1 MIEYNKQVEQF
12 KSLTSD
18 MIATYSRKNKDYGN
32 SFSRMCR
39 EYGNT
44 YPIIHLDEKLARIK
58 AILLAGDNAVKDE
71 TAIDSLLDLACYS
84 LMTIMELQEQQEPRT
99 YKITGAM
106 AKIGEIE
113 Q

>member
-1 MIEYNKQVEQF
+1 MTEYNKQVEQF
-12 KSLTSD
+12 KALTSD

-44 YPIIHLDEKLARIK
+44 YPIIHLEEKLARIK
-58 AILLAGDNAVKDE
+58 SILLSGDNAVKDE
-71 TAIDSLLDLACYS
+71 TAVDSLLDLACYS

-99 YKITGAM
+99 YKITGSEV
-106 AKIGEIE
+106 KIGEIE
-113 Q
+113 

>member
-1 MIEYNKQVEQF
+1 MTEYNKQVEQF
-12 KSLTSD
+12 KLLTSD

-39 EYGNT
+39 EYGHT

-58 AILLAGDNAVKDE
+58 SILLSGDTAVKDE
-71 TAIDSLLDLACYS
+71 TAVDSLLDLACYS
-84 LMTIMELQEQQEPRT
+84 LMTIMELREQQEPRT
-99 YKITGAM
+99 YKITGAA

>member
-1 MIEYNKQVEQF
+1 MAEYNKQVEQF
-12 KSLTSD
+12 KALTSN
-18 MIATYSRKNKDYGN
+18 MIATYTRKNRDYGN
-32 SFSRMCR
+32 SFGRMCR

-58 AILLAGDNAVKDE
+58 SILLTGDNAVKDE
-71 TAIDSLLDLACYS
+71 TAVDSLLDLACYS
-84 LMTIMELQEQQEPRT
+84 IMTIIELQEQQEPRT

>member
-1 MIEYNKQVEQF
+1 MAEYNKQVEQF
-12 KSLTSD
+12 KALTSD

-32 SFSRMCR
+32 SFSRMCE

-58 AILLAGDNAVKDE
+58 SILLTGDNAVKDE
-71 TAIDSLLDLACYS
+71 TAVDSLLDLACYS
-84 LMTIMELQEQQEPRT
+84 LMTIMELKEQQEPLT
-99 YKITGAM
+99 CKLTGSAV
-106 AKIGEIE
+106 KVGEIE

>member
-1 MIEYNKQVEQF
+1 MTEYNKQVEQF

-32 SFSRMCR
+32 SFSRMCK
-39 EYGNT
+39 EYGHT

-58 AILLAGDNAVKDE
+58 SILLSGDNAVKDE

-84 LMTIMELQEQQEPRT
+84 LMTIMELHEQQEPRT
-99 YKITGAM
+99 YKFTGSAV
-106 AKIGEIE
+106 KVGEIE
-113 Q
+113 

>member
-12 KSLTSD
+12 KALTSD
-18 MIATYSRKNKDYGN
+18 MKATYSHKNKDYGN

-39 EYGNT
+39 EYGHT

-58 AILLAGDNAVKDE
+58 SILLSGDNAVKDE
-71 TAIDSLLDLACYS
+71 TAMDSLLDLACYS

-99 YKITGAM
+99 YKFTGSAV
-106 AKIGEIE
+106 KVGEIE

>member
-12 KSLTSD
+12 KALTGE
-18 MIATYSRKNKDYGN
+18 MIATYSRKNRDYGN

-58 AILLAGDNAVKDE
+58 SILLTGDNAVKDE
-71 TAIDSLLDLACYS
+71 TAVDSLLDLACYS
-84 LMTIMELQEQQEPRT
+84 LMTIMELTTEQAQMREKTMDR
-99 YKITGAM
+99 
-106 AKIGEIE
+106 AKRE
-113 Q
+113 

>member
-12 KSLTSD
+12 KALTSD

-32 SFSRMCR
+32 SFCRMCK

-58 AILLAGDNAVKDE
+58 SILLSGDNAVKDE

-99 YKITGAM
+99 YKLTGAA
-106 AKIGEIE
+106 AKIGEIG

>member
-18 MIATYSRKNKDYGN
+18 MIATYSRKNRDYGN
-32 SFSRMCR
+32 SFCRMCR
-39 EYGNT
+39 EYGHT

-58 AILLAGDNAVKDE
+58 SILLTGDNAVKDE
-71 TAIDSLLDLACYS
+71 TAVDSLLDLACYS

>member
-12 KSLTSD
+12 KSLTSE
-18 MIATYSRKNKDYGN
+18 MISTYTRKNRDYGN
-32 SFSRMCR
+32 SFGRMCK
-39 EYGNT
+39 EYGHT

-58 AILLAGDNAVKDE
+58 SILLSGDTAVKDE

>member
-12 KSLTSD
+12 KALTSE
-18 MIATYSRKNKDYGN
+18 MIATYSRKNRDYGN
-32 SFSRMCR
+32 SFDRMCK

-58 AILLAGDNAVKDE
+58 SILLTGDNAVKGE
-71 TAIDSLLDLACYS
+71 TAVDSLLDLACYS
-84 LMTIMELQEQQEPRT
+84 LMTIMDLQEQQEPRT
-99 YKITGAM
+99 YKITGEM

>member
-12 KSLTSD
+12 KALTSD

-39 EYGNT
+39 EYGHT

-58 AILLAGDNAVKDE
+58 SILLSGDNAVKDE
-71 TAIDSLLDLACYS
+71 TAMDSLLDLACYS

-99 YKITGAM
+99 YKFTGSAV
-106 AKIGEIE
+106 KVGEIE

>member
-12 KSLTSD
+12 KALTSE
-18 MIATYSRKNKDYGN
+18 MIATYSRKNRDYGN
-32 SFSRMCR
+32 SFGRMCK
-39 EYGNT
+39 EYGHT

-58 AILLAGDNAVKDE
+58 SILLSGDNAVKGE
-71 TAIDSLLDLACYS
+71 TAMDSLLDLACYS

-99 YKITGAM
+99 CTFTGEGVQIG
-106 AKIGEIE
+106 KIG